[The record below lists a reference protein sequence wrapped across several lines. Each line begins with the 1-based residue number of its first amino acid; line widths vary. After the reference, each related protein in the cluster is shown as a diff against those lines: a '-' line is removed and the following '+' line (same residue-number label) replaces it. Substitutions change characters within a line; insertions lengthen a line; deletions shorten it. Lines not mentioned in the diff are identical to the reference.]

1 MTWYPLSQMPV
12 QYSDTSGNP
21 YSGAVLKAY
30 RAATTTVIPMA
41 TKVDGLT
48 LAESMV
54 LNAAGYPTSGG
65 MVIIPHVQ
73 EDYKLALYPTQSAAD
88 ANSGAIW
95 TVDDNH
101 IADAPSS
108 SFVQSFSGD
117 GTTTAFTLSTALGTD
132 ENALMIFAD
141 KKFGEYVTNGTFTV
155 DSNWTKGAG
164 WTIGSG
170 VATATGAIS
179 TDLSQTLTTPIIKE
193 EVYVVTYTITR
204 TVGSIQPSL
213 GTVLGTSR
221 NASGTYTETIIAGS
235 TSDFKFATTGFTGTV
250 DGVSIHRATASR
262 REILRPDEFTLSG
275 TTLTFSE
282 APAAGTNNVVVFA
295 PSTLFGS
302 LGSLAAAAATS
313 EANAAASATLASTAA
328 GWKYTYDS
336 TTITS
341 TDPTAGFFKLNNAT
355 LSSATALYI
364 SETTAAGQAIST
376 ELASWDD
383 STSTVRGKL
392 RIFKQ
397 ADPTVYRVYDV
408 TGSVVDNGAWDT
420 VTIAHVSGN
429 GTWAD
434 NDVMTLQFIRNGDK
448 GNTGSAGGPLVDG
461 NYTGVTV
468 SGTGTVITIN
478 DASIVEAKY
487 GTGSVSGRALEWG
500 AVTWDHLNSA
510 LKGSL
515 SDLIAGTIKKVVFA
529 DDLLSFLQN
538 NNVQKIW
545 HAQHQLAQNTN
556 GGVKNNATWDTAP
569 INTEV
574 TDTIGVTLTS
584 NQFVL
589 PAGTYDIEAVSMIYA
604 VGQAQLRLRNI
615 TGSTTLLTGLGVDT
629 RTATA
634 TGEVSYLRGRFTVT
648 ASQTLELQQWSSA
661 ANATTGFG
669 LAVNA
674 TTEVFRDVWIRR
686 VA

>member
-30 RAATTTVIPMA
+30 RAATTTVIPLA
-41 TKVDGLT
+41 TGVDGLT
-48 LAESMV
+48 LAQSIT
-54 LNAAGYPTSGG
+54 LNAAGYPVSGG
-65 MVIIPHVQ
+65 MVIVPHVQ
-73 EDYKLALYPTQSAAD
+73 EDYKLALYPTQAAAD
-88 ANSGAIW
+88 ANSGAVW
-95 TVDDNH
+95 TVDNNH

-108 SFVQSFSGD
+108 SFVQTFSGD
-117 GTTTAFTLSTALGTD
+117 GVTTAFTLSAALGTD

-141 KKFGEYVTNGTFTV
+141 KKFGEYVTNGAFAADT
-155 DSNWTKGAG
+155 NWTKGAG

-204 TVGSIQPSL
+204 TAGSIQPSL

-235 TSDFKFATTGFTGTV
+235 TSDFKFTTTGFTGTV
-250 DGVSIHRATASR
+250 DNVSIHRATASR
-262 REILRPDEFTLSG
+262 REILRPDEFTLNG
-275 TTLTFSE
+275 TSLTFNE
-282 APAAGTNNVVVFA
+282 APAAGTNNIVVFA

-313 EANAAASATLASTAA
+313 EANAANSATLASAAA
-328 GWKYTYDS
+328 GWKYTYDN
-336 TTITS
+336 TTITA

-355 LSSATALYI
+355 LSAATALYI
-364 SETTAAGQAIST
+364 SETTGAGQAIAA

-397 ADPTVYRVYDV
+397 ADPSIYRVYDV

-429 GTWAD
+429 GVWSD

-448 GNTGSAGGPLVDG
+448 GNTGAAGGPLVDG

-468 SGTGTVITIN
+468 SGTGTIITVN
-478 DASIVEAKY
+478 NNTLAEAMY
-487 GTGSVSGRALEWG
+487 LTGSVSGRALEWG
-500 AVTWDHLNSA
+500 AVTISHLNGG
-510 LKGSL
+510 LIGSVADIL
-515 SDLIAGTIKKVVFA
+515 AGTAQKLVFA
-529 DDLLSFLQN
+529 DSLKSAYPNMVVQSVYSEYTANANITTIIPLDDTIPQITEGEEILTVTITPKSASNRLQ
-538 NNVQKIW
+538 IDFTGFG
-545 HAQHQLAQNTN
+545 AISTAA
-556 GGVKNNATWDTAP
+556 NNATAALFVDSTANALAATTANFTNNAAQYP
-569 INTEV
+569 FAPLSIEV
-574 TDTIGVTLTS
+574 
-584 NQFVL
+584 
-589 PAGTYDIEAVSMIYA
+589 PA
-604 VGQAQLRLRNI
+604 
-615 TGSTTLLTGLGVDT
+615 GSTTA
-629 RTATA
+629 RTYRLRVGPATA
-634 TGEVSYLRGRFTVT
+634 ATMRMNG
-648 ASQTLELQQWSSA
+648 ASA
-661 ANATTGFG
+661 ARNFG
-669 LAVNA
+669 GVSRSVLKV
-674 TTEVFRDVWIRR
+674 TELT
-686 VA
+686 A